1 MTSPTERP
9 REEMFTY
16 VQDRL
21 RMLQTIEE
29 VNGSEAIAPYQ
40 RELRV
45 MVLFKNLL
53 ETLEQKELEKSAAA
67 DKKGRRS

>member
-1 MTSPTERP
+1 
-9 REEMFTY
+9 
-16 VQDRL
+16 
-21 RMLQTIEE
+21 MLQTIEE